1 MKASSLIIAIALLA
15 VFSRCA
21 FASQA
26 DDTTIT
32 ITAQIAG
39 ATPFIDQLTLD
50 ASNTDVIKS
59 VQFTITP
66 KSGSVTRPLS
76 GTYSHDYLVNRGFLL
91 PGTEQIFLP
100 IYGLYA
106 DFTNPVTL
114 TYRFLDGSS
123 KQDTATITTATFDE
137 PCGYQ
142 NPTVLQARTDDTD
155 LSYDYIMIRGSCSS
169 FSPAIIDTDGALRWV
184 GPAGIAEAQS
194 FFFDNAVYIAKGAQ
208 LYRIDLDGTVTFLH
222 DYSDIGVVFLHH
234 NIDRGKFGLILE
246 ADTTSFVESVDIE
259 VDSAGNVLKMWNLAD
274 IISAAMIA
282 GGDDPSQ
289 FVFPTPSDW
298 FHNNSV
304 AYNRAD
310 DSLLVSSRENF
321 VICLDYETSAIK
333 WILGDTTKKWGQ
345 FPSLQQFALALA
357 PGSLPPIGQHA
368 LSFSYDQNLL
378 LFDNGLNSL
387 FQDPPGVLR
396 NYASPRKY
404 QLDLDARVATEVWNF
419 EMDQTILSPVCGSV
433 YEDGPLNYLI
443 DYAFV
448 GGFAAEHPTAQILG
462 LNAAGGKIFYYE
474 YPTTFCAVAYNSIPL
489 HLENT
494 SFPTVGPQALNL
506 STRGM
511 VGTGDNSLIGGFIV
525 TGTDSKTLVLRAL
538 GPSLSST
545 GLSETVADPVLTLYD
560 SSGVVIATNDD
571 WQSDPGASQI
581 MADGLAPTDSLEA
594 ATVQTLAPG
603 AYTFVVTGKDT
614 TPGIGLVEAYDLS
627 PLSVSKLANISTR
640 GSVGA
645 GDDVLISGFIV
656 GDVASNTVV
665 VRALGPSLASAGIT
679 DPLGDPML
687 TVYDSNGTAIANND
701 NWQDDISELDI
712 EKNGLAPTDSAESAT
727 ILQLPAGSYTAIV
740 TGVNDTTGVG
750 LLEVFDL

>member
-1 MKASSLIIAIALLA
+1 
-15 VFSRCA
+15 
-21 FASQA
+21 
-26 DDTTIT
+26 
-32 ITAQIAG
+32 
-39 ATPFIDQLTLD
+39 
-50 ASNTDVIKS
+50 
-59 VQFTITP
+59 
-66 KSGSVTRPLS
+66 
-76 GTYSHDYLVNRGFLL
+76 
-91 PGTEQIFLP
+91 
-100 IYGLYA
+100 
-106 DFTNPVTL
+106 
-114 TYRFLDGSS
+114 
-123 KQDTATITTATFDE
+123 
-137 PCGYQ
+137 
-142 NPTVLQARTDDTD
+142 
-155 LSYDYIMIRGSCSS
+155 
-169 FSPAIIDTDGALRWV
+169 
-184 GPAGIAEAQS
+184 
-194 FFFDNAVYIAKGAQ
+194 
-208 LYRIDLDGTVTFLH
+208 
-222 DYSDIGVVFLHH
+222 
-234 NIDRGKFGLILE
+234 
-246 ADTTSFVESVDIE
+246 
-259 VDSAGNVLKMWNLAD
+259 
-274 IISAAMIA
+274 
-282 GGDDPSQ
+282 
-289 FVFPTPSDW
+289 
-298 FHNNSV
+298 
-304 AYNRAD
+304 
-310 DSLLVSSRENF
+310 
-321 VICLDYETSAIK
+321 
-333 WILGDTTKKWGQ
+333 
-345 FPSLQQFALALA
+345 
-357 PGSLPPIGQHA
+357 
-368 LSFSYDQNLL
+368 
-378 LFDNGLNSL
+378 
-387 FQDPPGVLR
+387 
-396 NYASPRKY
+396 
-404 QLDLDARVATEVWNF
+404 
-419 EMDQTILSPVCGSV
+419 
-433 YEDGPLNYLI
+433 
-443 DYAFV
+443 
-448 GGFAAEHPTAQILG
+448 
-462 LNAAGGKIFYYE
+462 
-474 YPTTFCAVAYNSIPL
+474 
-489 HLENT
+489 
-494 SFPTVGPQALNL
+494 
-506 STRGM
+506 M